1 MFLGLLMHHRHRS
14 NLELPACMAVSCIS
28 PPEPSNE
35 FLESVLLN
43 LHNFTEPAQT

>member
-1 MFLGLLMHHRHRS
+1 MTRQRPRTMVLGLLIHAGIES

-35 FLESVLLN
+35 VLGVCY
-43 LHNFTEPAQT
+43 